1 MRQTIIGF
9 SILLVLGALVYL
21 MWDKDWVE
29 EYQNLFFVGFIV
41 YKVVRWIDN
50 LFGENKSS

>member
-21 MWDKDWVE
+21 MWDKDWIE